1 MQMRSNPFLSILCI
15 LALIGTLYV
24 NYLSNALPLNGQT
37 PADISDRYPTLFTP
51 AGYVFSIWG
60 IIYLLLMG
68 FVTYQVLPTQRKG
81 AVLLAIR
88 PWFIASC
95 VLNASW
101 IFAWHFN
108 YFPLSL
114 LIMLGLLAVLI
125 HIYIVITDLNGP
137 SSWAETLLVKLPF
150 RIYLA
155 WICVA
160 SIANATILLTVLGWR
175 GEPFGEPVW
184 SALMIAVATAL
195 GLWFVVKKRDL
206 AFAAVLV
213 WAFMG
218 IANAHQDVAL
228 TQASGK
234 GAAGALVVAALL
246 SLVLKRK
253 KEEVL

>member
-1 MQMRSNPFLSILCI
+1 MRSNPFLPILCI
-15 LALIGTLYV
+15 VALAATLYV

-37 PADISDRYPTLFTP
+37 PADISDRFPTLFTP

-68 FVTYQVLPTQRKG
+68 FVVYQVLPAQRSN
-81 AVLLAIR
+81 AILLAIR
-88 PWFIASC
+88 PWFVASC
-95 VLNASW
+95 VLNAGW

-108 YFPLSL
+108 FFPLSL
-114 LIMLGLLAVLI
+114 LIMLSLLAVLI
-125 HIYIVITDLNGP
+125 HIYIVITDLELPTN
-137 SSWAETLLVKLPF
+137 WAETLLVKLPF

-160 SIANATILLTVLGWR
+160 SIANATILLTILGWR
-175 GEPFGEPVW
+175 GEPLSEATW
-184 SALMIAVATAL
+184 SALMIAVATGL
-195 GLWFVVKKRDL
+195 GLWFIIKKRDL

-234 GAAGALVVAALL
+234 GAAGALVVAGLL
-246 SLVLKRK
+246 GLFLKGKRK
-253 KEEVL
+253 TKV